1 MQLYA
6 ITDPAYRPGLLDLV
20 EQWAIAGVHFIQLR
34 EKDLPAPDLQALAR
48 KVRAKI
54 DRKRTKLLINIA
66 NPASA
71 LLAREA
77 GAEGVHLAGKPTPG
91 AAQSIRHI
99 FPNAIISLPCHT
111 QEDIEVALHG
121 EADLILFSPIFEK
134 GTAAQPHGLEALHQ
148 ACITAQ
154 TIPVFALG
162 GVTAGNAAVCL
173 AAGAAGVAGIRLFAG
188 DDWRSL
194 PAG

>member
-6 ITDPAYRPGLLDLV
+6 ITDPAYRPRLLDLV

-48 KVRAKI
+48 KVTAKI

-66 NPASA
+66 DPAWA

-77 GAEGVHLAGKPTPG
+77 GAQGVHLAGKPTPG
-91 AAQSIRHI
+91 AAQSIRQI
-99 FPNAIISLPCHT
+99 FPDAIISLPCHT
-111 QEDIEVALHG
+111 QEDIKIALHG

-134 GTAAQPHGLEALHQ
+134 GTAQPQGLEALHQ

-154 TIPVFALG
+154 NIPVFPLG
-162 GVTAGNAAVCL
+162 GVTAANAAACL
-173 AAGAAGVAGIRLFAG
+173 AVGAAGVAGIRLFAG